1 MRWKDVPS
9 LLFAALRHRWLWALL
24 LILVALR
31 HHTSQVLALSLPIS
45 APGIFYIQGGLWE
58 ALLCGVI
65 AAFLWNQEPSFWKRA
80 GLAAMAVGIIEGLQM
95 SVCRSLVV
103 SMADVPKGVN
113 ICDHVTGKPVAATLM
128 WLEIFMVCV
137 LLGRKN
143 AKREPA

>member
-1 MRWKDVPS
+1 MNWIG
-9 LLFAALRHRWLWALL
+9 ALL

-31 HHTSQVLALSLPIS
+31 HHTSQVLAQSLPIS

-58 ALLCGVI
+58 ALLCGVV
-65 AAFLWNQEPSFWKRA
+65 AVFLWGQRVTIWRQM
-80 GLAAMAVGIIEGLQM
+80 GLAAMAIGIIEGLQM
-95 SVCRSLVV
+95 SACRSLVV

-128 WLEIFMVCV
+128 WLEIFMVCA